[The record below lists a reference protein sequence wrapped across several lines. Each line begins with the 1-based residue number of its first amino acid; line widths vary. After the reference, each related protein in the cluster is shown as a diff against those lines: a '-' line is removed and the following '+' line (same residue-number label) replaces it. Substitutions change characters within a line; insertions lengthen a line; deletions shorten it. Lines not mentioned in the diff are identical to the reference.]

1 MLKVMGAAVL
11 IAATTSY
18 GFQKAQKLQQRT
30 TALRVFQNGLAMLQ
44 TEVSYGHTP
53 LPKALKNVA
62 YTLPSPQKEF
72 FINISYNLEK
82 CDGFMLERYWS
93 EELKKDTYQFLTDR
107 DKDILQTLG
116 FSLGKSGIDE
126 QLKHISLT
134 LNKLNAAEQE
144 SEQQYKKNGKMWKY
158 LGFFTGLALVLVLL

>member
-1 MLKVMGAAVL
+1 MLKIIGAVVL

-30 TALRVFQNGLAMLQ
+30 TALRVFQNGLSMLQ

-53 LPKALKNVA
+53 LPEALKNVA
-62 YTLPSPQKEF
+62 CALPSPQKEF
-72 FINISYNLEK
+72 FINISANLEK
-82 CDGFMLERYWS
+82 CDGFMLQRYWT
-93 EELKKDTYQFLTDR
+93 EELKKEAYHFLTVR

-126 QLKHISLT
+126 QMKHISLT
-134 LNKLNAAEQE
+134 LNKLNAAERE
-144 SEQQYKKNGKMWKY
+144 SEIEYKKNGKMWKY